1 MTRSRALGWLLVAV
15 QFVLLAILVLG
26 PSDRTWSVPP
36 ALRLVGT
43 MVQWIGGGVIVI
55 AAWSLGR
62 AARVHPEPTAQASLR
77 TDGLYRFVRH
87 PIYTGVLLVAC
98 GTAATAGTV
107 FDLIVAGALIALLSI
122 KARFEE
128 RLLGRRFPAYAVYAK
143 ATPRFLPR
151 PGRRVQQ
158 SPSANDAAHLSGRSA
173 PGR

>member
-1 MTRSRALGWLLVAV
+1 MTRSRVLGWLLVSV

-26 PSDRTWSVPP
+26 PSEKTWSVPP

-62 AARVHPEPTAQASLR
+62 AARVHPEPAARASLR

-87 PIYTGVLLVAC
+87 PIYTGVLLLAG
-98 GTAATAGTV
+98 GTAATGGAV
-107 FDLIVAGALIALLSI
+107 LDLIVASALMTLLSI

-128 RLLGRRFPAYAVYAK
+128 RLLGRRFPAYAAYAK

-151 PGRRVQQ
+151 PGRKFQQ
-158 SPSANDAAHLSGRSA
+158 SPSAHDAAHRCGRASN
-173 PGR
+173 RL